1 MANAMSLLVRKGREV
16 RYQPYWEKQSR
27 TTAVADRLFFTTI
40 PASADLGNMQVAGQF
55 PAPKQYRVLGFGIY
69 TKITTPAVAGVNS
82 LSIGMML
89 DTVFIFSIADKEYLR
104 FTGWMAAGG
113 GGVVSS
119 GALSTD
125 TWTQGGQALPY
136 AWLKLATWVLI
147 PMQQNFQ
154 VRQSNGAIVA
164 APNVSVDCTVVMH
177 GLEERAIQ

>member
-1 MANAMSLLVRKGREV
+1 MPSAMSLLVRKGREI

-27 TTAVADRLFFTTI
+27 TTSVADRLFFTSI
-40 PASADLGNMQVAGQF
+40 PATADLGNMQVAGQF
-55 PAPKQYRVLGFGIY
+55 PAPKQYRVLGFGVYI
-69 TKITTPAVAGVNS
+69 KIGAPAAAAANS
-82 LSIGMML
+82 IDIAKTL

-113 GGVVSS
+113 GGVTGS
-119 GALSTD
+119 GTLASD
-125 TWTQGGQALPY
+125 VWVQGGQALPY

-154 VRQSNGAIVA
+154 VRQTNGAVTA
-164 APNVSVDCTVVMH
+164 TANLSYDTTVVMH